1 MKINLKIKNV
11 FLIDI
16 VNAFTG
22 ISLLTLTKILTG
34 IIVLKITAIII
45 GPSGVAL
52 LSQLNNF
59 SSVIILFANGGILLG
74 VTKYISENVN
84 NDSRIKSLISTAFR
98 ITVLCSIVTSVV
110 LLLFHNVLSRYILH
124 SEEYWYVFVVFG
136 CCLILYAL
144 NNLLM
149 NILNGYR
156 DIKQYVF
163 ISIFGNILSL
173 IFTLSLL
180 YFKQLNGAIIS
191 VVTSQSVI
199 FFITIYLL
207 RKQTWFSWIYFKNE
221 VYFKDCHLYFKYTI
235 MTLSPVIISS
245 TAPIIIR
252 NFIISNISIVE
263 AGYWDAMNRIS
274 NVYLSLFISFFSIY
288 YLPKFSFIDKTYI
301 RHEFVSYCKLFVPA
315 TIFIFMIIYF
325 FRFAIIKL
333 LFSSEFIFVEK
344 MFMWQLLGDF
354 FRIIGFFMV
363 YLALAKAK
371 MYLFVIMDLV
381 FSFVL
386 IVLSCYFVFYYKSI
400 IGVSQAYL
408 LTYMLHCFCFIFVFR
423 KMLVLKKDI
432 YDKSK

>member
-1 MKINLKIKNV
+1 M
-11 FLIDI
+11 
-16 VNAFTG
+16 
-22 ISLLTLTKILTG
+22 
-34 IIVLKITAIII
+34 
-45 GPSGVAL
+45 
-52 LSQLNNF
+52 
-59 SSVIILFANGGILLG
+59 LG

-84 NDSRIKSLISTAFR
+84 NYSRIKSLISTAFR

-110 LLLFHNVLSRYILH
+110 LLIFHNVLSRYILH
-124 SEEYWYVFVVFG
+124 SEEYWYVFIVFG

-156 DIKQYVF
+156 DMKQYVL
-163 ISIFGNILSL
+163 ISIVGNILSL
-173 IFTLSLL
+173 IFTLGLL
-180 YFKQLNGAIIS
+180 CFKQLNGAMIS

-207 RKQTWFSWIYFKNE
+207 RKQTWFSWVNFKNDICLR
-221 VYFKDCHLYFKYTI
+221 DCHLYFKYTI
-235 MTLSPVIISS
+235 MTLFPIILSS

-252 NFIISNISIVE
+252 NFITSNISIVE

-274 NVYLSLFISFFSIY
+274 SVYLSLFISFFSIY
-288 YLPKFSFIDKTYI
+288 YLPKFSVVNKTYM
-301 RHEFVSYCKLFVPA
+301 RHEFVSYCKLFVPVI
-315 TIFIFMIIYF
+315 IFVFMIIYF
-325 FRFAIIKL
+325 LRFTIIRL
-333 LFSSEFIFVEK
+333 LLSSDFIFIEK
-344 MFMWQLLGDF
+344 MFIWQLLGDF

-381 FSFVL
+381 FSFIL

-423 KMLVLKKDI
+423 KMLVLKNDI
-432 YDKSK
+432 

>member
-1 MKINLKIKNV
+1 MKIDLKIKNA

-16 VNAFTG
+16 VNAFTS
-22 ISLLTLTKILTG
+22 ISLLTLTKIFTG

-84 NDSRIKSLISTAFR
+84 NYSRIKSLISTAFR

-110 LLLFHNVLSRYILH
+110 LLIFHNVLSRYILH
-124 SEEYWYVFVVFG
+124 SEEYWYVFIVFG

-156 DIKQYVF
+156 DMKQYVL
-163 ISIFGNILSL
+163 ISIVGNILSL
-173 IFTLSLL
+173 IFTLGLL
-180 YFKQLNGAIIS
+180 CFKQLNGAMIS

-207 RKQTWFSWIYFKNE
+207 RKQTWFSWINFKNDICLR
-221 VYFKDCHLYFKYTI
+221 DCHLYFKYTI
-235 MTLSPVIISS
+235 MTLFPIILSS

-252 NFIISNISIVE
+252 NFITSNISIVE

-274 NVYLSLFISFFSIY
+274 SVYLSLFISFFSIY
-288 YLPKFSFIDKTYI
+288 YLPKFSVVNKTYM
-301 RHEFVSYCKLFVPA
+301 RHEFVSYCKLFVPVI
-315 TIFIFMIIYF
+315 IFVFMIIYF
-325 FRFAIIKL
+325 LRITIIRL
-333 LFSSEFIFVEK
+333 LLSSDFIFIEK
-344 MFMWQLLGDF
+344 MFIWQLLGDF

-381 FSFVL
+381 FSFIL

-423 KMLVLKKDI
+423 KMLVLKNDI
-432 YDKSK
+432 